1 MMRLPPRSPRTDTLF
16 PYTTLFRSEQARLAR
31 HLFAADAAGDPHHLD
46 AVLDALAPQR
56 VGVQRLVGHGQD
68 VAQRLQVADRGV
80 DVDRLDRVAAEHVD
94 GVELVAEPDQVL
106 EVPAVA
112 DAPAAGEVG
121 DVDRKST
128 RLN

>member
-1 MMRLPPRSPRTDTLF
+1 MRISDWSSDVCSSDL
-16 PYTTLFRSEQARLAR
+16 
-31 HLFAADAAGDPHHLD
+31 
-46 AVLDALAPQR
+46 
-56 VGVQRLVGHGQD
+56 RLVGHGQD

-121 DVDRKST
+121 DVRGAGDLADHNLVDRKST
-128 RLN
+128 RLNSSH